1 MIPEALPVPTQQIA
15 AERSGLSSAEVRQL
29 ARQLHWPDALMIKVI
44 GLPPASWTRKKSQD
58 AMIDGAPGFAALAL
72 RALLDRAREVVQA
85 TVAPEQVGHVD
96 VGRWLG
102 EWLQTPMPALGGKR
116 STEVLDVPAG
126 QTVVFRLLGSL
137 ESGAYQ

>member
-1 MIPEALPVPTQQIA
+1 MLPESPSVPTHQIA
-15 AERSGLSSAEVRQL
+15 AERSGLSSAEVRLL
-29 ARQLHWPDALMIKVI
+29 ARQLHWPDALMLKVI

-58 AMIDGAPGFAALAL
+58 AAIDGAPGFAALAL
-72 RALLDRAREVVQA
+72 RALLDRAREVVLA
-85 TVAPEQVGHVD
+85 TVAPEQVSDVD

-116 STEVLDVPAG
+116 PVDVLDVPAG